1 LWGKLGKGG
10 RDGVEGEN
18 PTEGILPYSKI
29 QRLKCGKF
37 TEMMTDN
44 K

>member
-1 LWGKLGKGG
+1 VGG
-10 RDGVEGEN
+10 VGEGRGDGVEREN
-18 PTEGILPYSKI
+18 PSEGILPYSKI

-37 TEMMTDN
+37 TEMMTVN